1 MGNLNGGLKKF
12 LSNKNTVTVVGVV
25 VAILVLYIAYS
36 MRVQAAV
43 NPINV
48 PYATQQIEPGT
59 QITADM
65 VGTMEVP
72 PSMLEGDVLTN
83 QADIIDKYSN
93 ADTLIPEGSL
103 FYTRQVVEKE
113 QLPANIILDYPKGYV
128 LYNMPVTTET
138 TYGNSIYPGNY
149 IDIYLRIT
157 RKEVEGQAATTNDE
171 RELMQY
177 GKFLENVQVL
187 AVKDSAGQA
196 VFSNLDEQRTPAMI
210 VFALPEEYYILLKKA
225 SYLSLYDSELVPVPT
240 NESLQDE
247 PDDLTMSSD
256 SLREWIETVTYWDES
271 MG

>member
-1 MGNLNGGLKKF
+1 MGNIGVGIKKF

-43 NPINV
+43 NPISV
-48 PYATQQIEPGT
+48 PYARQQIDPGT
-59 QITADM
+59 QITEDM

-103 FYTRQVVEKE
+103 FYSRQVVEKE
-113 QLPANIILDYPKGYV
+113 QLPANIILNYPKGYV
-128 LYNMPVTTET
+128 LYNMPVNTES

-157 RKEVEGQAATTNDE
+157 RKEAEGQAATSNDE

-187 AVKDSAGQA
+187 AVKDASGQP
-196 VFSNLDEQRTPAMI
+196 VFSNLDEQRTPAML

-247 PDDLTMSSD
+247 PDDLQMSSE
-256 SLREWIETVTYWDES
+256 SLRSWIETVTYWDET